1 MNKEIYSW
9 LQQVRQSG
17 MSEKDIRTSLQQQ
30 GWSTQQIDQVV
41 AEQPCGIHK
50 SEKRSNKLIVIII
63 LVIIVMFAVIGGVY
77 YVSQINPS
85 NIVGTIGTNSETTNA
100 INSRVANTNN
110 SGATGDSTKSVT
122 ISSTDPSAT
131 FGLSYPSSYF
141 MLPLDQIMAS
151 GSPYAALYNE
161 ESVYLVN
168 SSACRD
174 IVMALFK
181 KNGNS
186 EPTGN
191 DQEAMSNHCV
201 AVNLEIQS
209 QASFTEAYNS
219 FIENTNDSLVKVTY
233 GVGVLNAKEAGFEDS
248 DSEQKL
254 ILGLYDSLASSV
266 PVLVVNVQ
274 GYPES
279 TDEISNLTFTIG
291 NSTRLQK

>member
-41 AEQPCGIHK
+41 AEQPGGIHK

-63 LVIIVMFAVIGGVY
+63 LVIIVMFAVVGGVY

-85 NIVGTIGTNSETTNA
+85 NIVGTNSGTTNA
-100 INSRVANTNN
+100 INSGVANTNN

-122 ISSTDPSAT
+122 ISSADPSAT
-131 FGLSYPSSYF
+131 FGLSYPSSYLT
-141 MLPLDQIMAS
+141 LPLDQIMAS

-161 ESVYLVN
+161 ENVYLVN

-174 IVMALFK
+174 IAMALFK

-186 EPTGN
+186 EPSGN
-191 DQEAMSNHCV
+191 DQAAMSNHCV
-201 AVNLEIQS
+201 SVNLEIQS

-219 FIENTNDSLVKVTY
+219 FVESTNDGLVKATY
-233 GVGVLNAKEAGFEDS
+233 EVGVLNAKEASFEDS

-254 ILGLYDSLASSV
+254 ILGLYESLASSV